1 MIRRTHTQT
10 PTRRVRRFAGF
21 AVAALALV
29 ASPAC
34 ENTIKVTNPQSFDT
48 GVLDNVKILQS
59 VADGVEGTL
68 MQAYDLTVV
77 YTGLLSDELEDSS
90 TWINWANMSL
100 GRFTAGS
107 LDDQGTQATLLRSR
121 FASIDAQAR
130 IIRVIGDTGSVK
142 SVLTAQVQTAGAWAD
157 LYLAM
162 MYCESPLA
170 PAGPSLPD
178 SAGFKQALAE
188 FTTAIATA
196 TAAGTGTVAVGIKN
210 WALAGRARVNLFLGN
225 YDAALADANAVPSN
239 FVKQALFSTNSS
251 TSLAGGQL
259 NQNRNRSGTLRRTWW
274 SLVDTSNVGVSP
286 TPDQYVRDPWSNIPD
301 TRMAVLH
308 TKGLK
313 GVNNQ
318 TTYYGIQKYK
328 DYTSPETMTSF
339 REMNLIKAEVY
350 WRKGD
355 LTSAVAQLNINR
367 VAAGQP
373 AFTLPL
379 SSDDVF
385 QRLLSERF
393 ATLFVEGHR
402 LADLSRFNLITSRL
416 GTGRATKFQLGQTEM
431 LNNPSIKQGQQTCP
445 KIS

>member
-1 MIRRTHTQT
+1 MKHNTRADRARRLLG
-10 PTRRVRRFAGF
+10 VSA
-21 AVAALALV
+21 AALALIV
-29 ASPAC
+29 SPAC
-34 ENTIKVTNPQSFDT
+34 ENSIKVTNPQSFSTD
-48 GVLDNVKILQS
+48 VLDNVRILQA
-59 VADGVEGTL
+59 VADGAEGA
-68 MQAYDLTVV
+68 MEQGYDLTVV

-90 TWINWANMSL
+90 TWINFANMSL

-107 LDDQGTQATLLRSR
+107 LDDQSTQSALLRAR
-121 FASIDAQAR
+121 FASTDALAR
-130 IIRVIGDTGSVK
+130 IVRVIGDTGAVK
-142 SVLTAQVQTAGAWAD
+142 SPMAAQVQTAAAWAD
-157 LYLAM
+157 VYLAM
-162 MYCESPLA
+162 MYCESPLSA
-170 PAGPSLPD
+170 SGASQPD
-178 SAGFKQALAE
+178 SAGYKQALTE

-196 TAAGTGTVAVGIKN
+196 TAAGTGATAVGIKN

-225 YDAALADANAVPSN
+225 YDAALADANAVPAN

-251 TSLAGGQL
+251 TSFAGGQT
-259 NQNRNRSGTLRRTWW
+259 NQNRNRSATIRRVWW
-274 SLVDTSNVGVSP
+274 PSVDTSNVGIVP
-286 TPDQYVRDPWSNIPD
+286 TPDQYIKDPWSNLPD

-318 TTYYGIQKYK
+318 TTFYGLQKYK
-328 DYTSPETMTSF
+328 DYTAPETMTSF

-355 LTSAVAQLNINR
+355 LTNAVAQLNINR
-367 VAAGQP
+367 TAAGQP

-379 SSDDVF
+379 SADDVF
-385 QRLLSERF
+385 QRLLTERF

-402 LADLSRFNLITSRL
+402 LADLNRFNLVTAKL
-416 GTGRATKFQLGQTEM
+416 GTGRASKFQLTQTEI